1 MPSNWRPGSDRA
13 MKAPAFTVALAVL
26 LMPSPPAS
34 AAPRTYTVVIDKMKF
49 GPVPASLHPGDRIV
63 WLNKDMFRHTAT
75 AKGGSFDLDLKPGAS
90 AATTVR
96 KAGAIVVVCR
106 YHPGMR
112 AMLKVA
118 K

>member
-1 MPSNWRPGSDRA
+1 MTIRTPLI
-13 MKAPAFTVALAVL
+13 ALAVL

-34 AAPRTYTVVIDKMKF
+34 AAPRTYTVVIDEMKF
-49 GPVPASLHPGDRIV
+49 GAVPANLHAGDRIV
-63 WLNKDMFRHTAT
+63 WVNRDMFRHTAT
-75 AKGGSFDLDLKPGAS
+75 AKDKSFDVDLQPGARGVS
-90 AATTVR
+90 VIR
-96 KAGAIVVVCR
+96 QAGAISVVCR